1 MTEIND
7 FLIVYKLVT
16 STSILGP
23 TVRIRTLLL
32 QVLEV
37 VH

>member
-16 STSILGP
+16 STSILGH
-23 TVRIRTLLL
+23 THTLLE
-32 QVLEV
+32 VLEV
-37 VH
+37 IH